1 MLNAD
6 NNMLCKE
13 WQELGTSIHISGRGV
28 TNCIAFAEGK
38 HFKDSEAHKGAIHI
52 LQKHQKNFYRRG
64 QMLPPWG
71 SDYGCAFLH

>member
-13 WQELGTSIHISGRGV
+13 WQELGTSIHISGGGV

-38 HFKDSEAHKGAIHI
+38 HIKDSEAHKGAIHI
-52 LQKHQKNFYRRG
+52 LQKHQKKI
-64 QMLPPWG
+64 LSKG
-71 SDYGCAFLH
+71 SDAPPMG